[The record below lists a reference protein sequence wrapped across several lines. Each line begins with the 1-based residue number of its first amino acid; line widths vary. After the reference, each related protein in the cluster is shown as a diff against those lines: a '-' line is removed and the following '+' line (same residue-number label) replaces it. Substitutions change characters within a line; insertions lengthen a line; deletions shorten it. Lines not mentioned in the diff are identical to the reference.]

1 MSAQS
6 HRPTVATPFHSAKKK
21 LKITEIL
28 KFLAGFNFSVYGF
41 RNNDTAEGV
50 GVNRRARIETPD
62 IYTDLQRRLITR
74 QFLPGQKL
82 KPAELAGE
90 YGVSAN
96 TIRDVLMRLSLGG
109 LVEFKDQRGFRASQA
124 SLEKRRD
131 ITRFRILLE
140 QEGARLSMRLGGL
153 EWEAQLSA
161 AHHKLRHIESQI
173 ADAEN
178 PEPNMGLWSDA
189 EIDFHRVLIS
199 ACESEI
205 LIETYARVY
214 AQFRQQ
220 MVAVERDFG
229 SNYFHAII
237 HEHQQILDA
246 ALARNIEECRQAIYD
261 HLKRNL

>member
-1 MSAQS
+1 
-6 HRPTVATPFHSAKKK
+6 V
-21 LKITEIL
+21 
-28 KFLAGFNFSVYGF
+28 
-41 RNNDTAEGV
+41 D
-50 GVNRRARIETPD
+50 RRVRIETPD
-62 IYTDLQRRLITR
+62 IFDDLQRRLITR

-82 KPAELAGE
+82 KPAELTDT

-96 TIRDVLMRLSLGG
+96 TVRDVLMRLSLGG
-109 LVEFKDQRGFRASQA
+109 LVEFQDQRGFRVARTSI
-124 SLEKRRD
+124 EKRRD

-140 QEGARLSMRLGGL
+140 QEGARLSMQLGGL

-173 ADAEN
+173 ASADN
-178 PEPNMGLWSDA
+178 PGPNMGLWSDA
-189 EIDFHRVLIS
+189 EVDFHRVLIS

-237 HEHQQILDA
+237 HEHQQIVDA
-246 ALARNIEECRQAIYD
+246 ALARRTDACRQAIYD